1 VLPTAPDPHGI
12 GGAAS
17 RLSGG
22 ARKHGRAA
30 LAVLGVVLE
39 DGEQVEQVLVG
50 TYHGVDGA
58 AALVADA
65 VVLVN
70 GREWEPEV
78 RRLPTGGLT
87 VQGLQD
93 GRAASLSF
101 TAAGGQDSFEGVGDT
116 ELAVEF
122 ANRIRQRSP
131 GG

>member
-1 VLPTAPDPHGI
+1 MPTAPDPHGI

-39 DGEQVEQVLVG
+39 EGERVEQILVG
-50 TYHGVDGA
+50 TYHGVEGA

-70 GREWEPEV
+70 SREWEPEV
-78 RRLPTGGLT
+78 RRLSTAGLA
-87 VQGLQD
+87 VQGVQD
-93 GRAASLSF
+93 GRSASLSF
-101 TAAGGQDSFEGVGDT
+101 TAADGQDSFEGVGDT

-122 ANRIRQRSP
+122 ANRVRQRNA